1 MIFAPPAPQQAQ
13 PHQKFKR
20 LIRSSD
26 YRRIYRQAC
35 RLAGSYLRLYY
46 APNSTKHFRL
56 GVTVSKRISKKATE
70 RNWYKRVIKEWFWQH
85 AFFAP
90 KGFGDIVIVVNKAVC
105 VTPQG
110 SVKLRKELAQLSQQ
124 MVRKNPL

>member
-1 MIFAPPAPQQAQ
+1 MIFVPPARQQAQ
-13 PHQKFKR
+13 LHQQFKR

-26 YRRIYRQAC
+26 YRRIYRQGC
-35 RLAGSYLRLYY
+35 RLAGAYLRFYY
-46 APNSTKHFRL
+46 APNPTKYFRL

-85 AFFAP
+85 AFFVP
-90 KGFGDIVIVVNKAVC
+90 KSFGDIVIVVNKAVC

-110 SVKLRKELAQLSQQ
+110 SAKLRKELAQLNQQ